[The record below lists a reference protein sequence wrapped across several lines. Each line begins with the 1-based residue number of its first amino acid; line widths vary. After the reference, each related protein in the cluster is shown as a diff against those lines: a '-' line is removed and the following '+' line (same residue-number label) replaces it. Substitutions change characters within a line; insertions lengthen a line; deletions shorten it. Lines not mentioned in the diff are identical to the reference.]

1 MFNNFCFVNCLLIF
15 VVFEK
20 SNRNFVDGI
29 FYFFLELFDFFN
41 EKCIFLMLVLVKSV
55 LFLFCRFFVFCWKFK
70 FFLILI
76 LFEILI
82 VVEDVLDFNVV
93 SEFLFIYFM
102 ILLIFFGF
110 FWLFDWN
117 VFVSVLL
124 GILWIIFE
132 GSDESVFWIF
142 IFVCVCLLCIN
153 FFFSLFCF

>member
-1 MFNNFCFVNCLLIF
+1 MFNNFCFVNRLLIF

-29 FYFFLELFDFFN
+29 FYFFLEFFDFFN
-41 EKCIFLMLVLVKSV
+41 EKCIFLMSVLVKSV

-70 FFLILI
+70 FFSILI

-93 SEFLFIYFM
+93 SEFSFIYFM
-102 ILLIFFGF
+102 ISLIFFGF

-117 VFVSVLL
+117 VFVSVSL

-142 IFVCVCLLCIN
+142 IFVCVCLLRIN